1 MHRLIWFVIVMAIL
15 SGCESKRNALVGWK
29 PEAPRAG
36 ETLEIYYN
44 PAFPTA
50 KIAEPQEIHIIFESI
65 FPESTQV
72 QVLPLEERSGLWFV
86 KVNIASR
93 ARVIGFKFEDQ
104 NGLTE
109 DNSSGWN
116 LPVSDE
122 KGKPQEDS
130 WYFLGKIFDSSLRPG
145 TKPDLNAALQAYQ
158 NELNIFPENYKA
170 WLGVWQTKLLLHPKP
185 AEQLPSIGQQL
196 DSLISLHPNHPDIL
210 RLAFDTYRSILSNT
224 PKAVYFGSRY
234 LTENPSG
241 EKNAQIAF
249 LLILLQNETQPE
261 KLIRELDAYLANTTG
276 EKHRLAAY
284 VTLLENY
291 LRLRDHD
298 QAFQLLNKIVALNP
312 ADFSYYVSLAR
323 YLGENGQPP
332 EAEKKIEEAFAKCTL
347 LASQLNEPW
356 LNGFQ
361 RLIQLNIDLA
371 GIHSALARINF
382 NDGKLEKSIRNRK
395 KAIELG
401 SPFPGYEW
409 QLIGRAY
416 SQMNKYENAKHA
428 YAEALL
434 IDPYFETAIQDLFVI
449 FQREQMGSSKKFDE
463 YVRELLDTHQQ
474 EFAKPAPEFEIL
486 DANGKVFSLA
496 NQKGKITV
504 IYFGATMLWDANPGL
519 LHELNQLTEHFQSVP
534 EIDFWL
540 ISLES
545 KHVVENYLAKQPLG
559 FKIFTNGER
568 ARDVFNIP
576 GFPTYLIIDQKGL
589 EQFRQVG
596 ESGPIGPILEK
607 KIREILNQPLS

>member
-1 MHRLIWFVIVMAIL
+1 MHRLIWFVIGLAIL
-15 SGCESKRNALVGWK
+15 ANCESRQNALVGWQ

-36 ETLEIYYN
+36 ETIEIYYN

-50 KIAEPQEIHIIFESI
+50 QIADPREIHIIFESI

-72 QVLPLEERSGLWFV
+72 QVLPLEERSGLWFAN
-86 KVNIASR
+86 VNISPR

-109 DNSSGWN
+109 DNSNGWN
-116 LPVSDE
+116 LPVLDE
-122 KGKPQEDS
+122 NGKLPEDAH
-130 WYFLGKIFDSSLRPG
+130 YFLGKIYDSSLRPG
-145 TKPDLNAALQAYQ
+145 AKPDLNTALKAYQ
-158 NELNIFPENYKA
+158 NELSTFPENYKA
-170 WLGVWQTKLLLHPKP
+170 WLGIWQAKLRLHPKP
-185 AEQLPSIGQQL
+185 AEQIPLIAQQL
-196 DSLISLHPNHPDIL
+196 DSLISLHPNHPEIL
-210 RLAFDTYRSILSNT
+210 RLAFDTYRSILPNT
-224 PKAVYFGSRY
+224 PKSVYFGSRY

-241 EKNAQIAF
+241 EKNAQISF
-249 LLILLQNETQPE
+249 LLILMQNETQPE
-261 KLIRELDAYLANTTG
+261 KLIRELDAYLANTAG
-276 EKHRLAAY
+276 ENHRLPAY
-284 VTLLENY
+284 ITLLENY
-291 LRLRDHD
+291 LRLREPDHAY
-298 QAFQLLNKIVALNP
+298 QILNKIVAINP
-312 ADFSYYVSLAR
+312 SDFSYFVTLAR
-323 YLGENGQPP
+323 YLGENGQTP
-332 EAEKKIEEAFAKCTL
+332 EAEKKIEEAFTKCTL
-347 LASQLNEPW
+347 QNSQQNEPW

-416 SQMNKYENAKHA
+416 LQMNKYENAKHA

-434 IDPYFETAIQDLFVI
+434 IDPYFEAAIQDLLVI
-449 FQREQMGSSKKFDE
+449 YQHEQTGTLKKFDE
-463 YVRELLDTHQQ
+463 YVQELLDSHQQ

-486 DANGKVFSLA
+486 DANGQAFSLA
-496 NQKGKITV
+496 NQKGKVTV

-519 LHELNQLTEHFQSVP
+519 LHELNQLTENFQRIP

-545 KHVVENYLAKQPLG
+545 KHIVEKYLAKQPLG
-559 FKIFTNGER
+559 FKIFTNGEK
-568 ARDVFNIP
+568 ARDIFNIP
-576 GFPTYLIIDQKGL
+576 GFPTYLIIDQKGF